1 MDKRFL
7 TFAFF
12 VIFLSIYIGS
22 RSSAM
27 NWAIGLKANSNFKV
41 VFQKEPPYV
50 IAKRSRNGTKDRNG
64 LLYDLVETGLVHCF
78 RQYDCNTK
86 NIRWKEVSTEDNLSS
101 SILNET
107 ADIAF
112 PIAPSLSS
120 SLTQELEES
129 HDYNVTLVGAFNSP
143 GLAMVIDYNSCKK
156 KIQKLTTDTI
166 LSAWPIC
173 AVMLLL
179 AAISGIS
186 VWALV
191 SGFHFL
197 IREGSEE
204 K

>member
-1 MDKRFL
+1 MDKRL
-7 TFAFF
+7 ILAFF
-12 VIFLSIYIGS
+12 VIFLSISEGGS
-22 RSSAM
+22 RSGAINSA
-27 NWAIGLKANSNFKV
+27 ICSKANSSFKV
-41 VFQKEPPYV
+41 VFQKDPPYV
-50 IAKRSRNGTKDRNG
+50 VANRSRNRTKDRNG
-64 LLYDLVETGLVHCF
+64 LIYEFVETGLGHCF

-86 NIRWKEVSTEDNLSS
+86 TIRWKEVSSEDNLIS

-129 HDYNVTLVGAFNSP
+129 HNDDVTLVGAFNSP
-143 GLAMVIDYNSCKK
+143 GFAMVIDYNACKE
-156 KIQKLTTDTI
+156 KIEKLTTDTI

-186 VWALV
+186 IWALV
-191 SGFHFL
+191 SGFHL
-197 IREGSEE
+197 L
-204 K
+204 